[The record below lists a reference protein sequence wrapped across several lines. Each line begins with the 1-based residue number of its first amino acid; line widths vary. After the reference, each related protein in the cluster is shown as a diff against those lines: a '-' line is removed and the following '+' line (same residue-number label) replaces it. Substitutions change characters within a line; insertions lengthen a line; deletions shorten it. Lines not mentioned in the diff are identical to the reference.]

1 MGRTQ
6 GSGQPTYDLTECT
19 AVITGAAS
27 GLGQAIA
34 FGFAGHGAAVACADI
49 NELGLA
55 STVAQIVAEGGT
67 AMGSRCDVTQVHDV
81 ERFFSEVDAAFG
93 AVDVLVN
100 CAFIPPYREH
110 PESFPLDEWETALR
124 VNLTGYF
131 LCSREAGKRMIAA
144 GHGGS
149 VINLSSIA
157 GTSALGRGNLAY
169 SVSKGAIN
177 QLTRELAIEW
187 GPHRIRVNAIQ
198 PCQFRTPGLQ
208 RLIDDPTFDSD
219 ALIARFLAGIP
230 LGRLGLPS
238 DIVGPAL
245 FLASDAS
252 AMVTG
257 VMLPVDG
264 GNLAL
269 NAGGSIAW

>member
-1 MGRTQ
+1 MAGVDLIGRA
-6 GSGQPTYDLTECT
+6 
-19 AVITGAAS
+19 AVVTGAAS
-27 GLGQAIA
+27 GLGQSIAIGLA
-34 FGFAGHGAAVACADI
+34 AQGAVVACADI
-49 NELGLA
+49 NIAGLDA
-55 STVAQIVAEGGT
+55 TVARIADAGGT
-67 AMGSRCDVTQVHDV
+67 AFAQRCDVADEKDV
-81 ERFFSEVDAAFG
+81 QRLFEAVDAAFG
-93 AVDVLVN
+93 RVDVLVN
-100 CAFIPPYREH
+100 CAFIPPHRAR
-110 PESFPLDEWETALR
+110 PEAFPLDQWETALR

-131 LCSREAGKRMIAA
+131 LCIREAGRRMIAA
-144 GHGGS
+144 GRGGS

-157 GTSALGRGNLAY
+157 GTTALGRGNFAY
-169 SVSKGAIN
+169 SVTKGAIN
-177 QLTRELAIEW
+177 QLTRELAVEW
-187 GPHRIRVNAIQ
+187 GAHGIRVNAIQ

-219 ALIARFLAGIP
+219 ALIARFTAAIP
-230 LGRLGLPS
+230 LGRIGEPD

-269 NAGGSIAW
+269 NAGGSLTW